1 MNVVLDEMSLSRQDQ
16 AFVDL
21 GRELRRAGYHFTT
34 ITPLSHQRVVARAA
48 NSDRSLRDI
57 FGWSRSF
64 KAGQLPA
71 SVLGKLREAE
81 ALDDAD
87 GVLRSKVR
95 FSSLGDQLFVHSAFP
110 TAQNDAVFF
119 GPDTYRFARAIHE
132 LVALQPPRTNM
143 RVLDVGAG
151 SGIGGL
157 YAARLLHECSP
168 RVVLTDINERAL
180 RYCTINTVLN
190 DVANVQ
196 MVPSDLYA
204 NIEGTF
210 DLIVSNPPYLV
221 DGLER
226 AYRHGGGEFGSLLSM
241 RILEE
246 GIDRLASAGQ
256 LLLYTGSAIVD
267 GVDLFKKHLEEQL
280 SRRSLRF
287 SYEEIDPDV
296 FGEELE
302 HPPYDR
308 ADRLT
313 AVAVH
318 VQAA

>member
-1 MNVVLDEMSLSRQDQ
+1 MSAQVAAPAACTQHD
-16 AFVDL
+16 D
-21 GRELRRAGYHFTT
+21 FT
-34 ITPLSHQRVVARAA
+34 
-48 NSDRSLRDI
+48 N
-57 FGWSRSF
+57 
-64 KAGQLPA
+64 
-71 SVLGKLREAE
+71 
-81 ALDDAD
+81 
-87 GVLRSKVR
+87 
-95 FSSLGDQLFVHSAFP
+95 
-110 TAQNDAVFF
+110 
-119 GPDTYRFARAIHE
+119 
-132 LVALQPPRTNM
+132 
-143 RVLDVGAG
+143 
-151 SGIGGL
+151 
-157 YAARLLHECSP
+157 ARLGSCLRTS
-168 RVVLTDINERAL
+168 TQRAL
-180 RYCTINTVLN
+180 RYCAINTVLN

-196 MVPSDLYA
+196 MVSSDLYT

-246 GIDRLASAGQ
+246 GIDRLAPAGQ

-267 GVDLFKKHLEEQL
+267 GVDLFRKHLEKQL

-302 HPPYDR
+302 HPPYDQ
-308 ADRLT
+308 ADRIA